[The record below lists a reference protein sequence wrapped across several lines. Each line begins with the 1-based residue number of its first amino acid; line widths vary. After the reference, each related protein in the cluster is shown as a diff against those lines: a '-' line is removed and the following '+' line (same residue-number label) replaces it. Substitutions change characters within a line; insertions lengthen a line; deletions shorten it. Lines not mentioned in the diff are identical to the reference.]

1 MRGLVSQANRAT
13 EFIQERGP
21 ALISELSQQFA
32 GEMVGLIDEYVDRVN
47 TKIRYEVGYTY
58 TIQSFFRTI
67 QRSIT
72 NIGNICGWE
81 GISMLFLNMYA
92 IFPLKISL
100 CPCLF
105 C

>member
-1 MRGLVSQANRAT
+1 MSQANRAT

-58 TIQSFFRTI
+58 TIQSFFRTPYI
-67 QRSIT
+67 QRSLT
-72 NIGNICGWE
+72 NIGNICGRE
-81 GISMLFLNMYA
+81 GLLVPCLSMYYDND
-92 IFPLKISL
+92 LKISVR
-100 CPCLF
+100 
-105 C
+105 